1 MGAGTPPPPPACNRP
16 VHSKCDM
23 SSHLGEGRSKRIWF
37 QKFKI
42 FNFRQISK
50 KNFHFREPTTT
61 YLASNVGKNRRQG
74 WVGGVKKLK
83 LEETSFMDGPLA
95 KGLSDNHSKGSKVKV
110 DSTQHGADPPPSY
123 NHDLLPKK

>member
-1 MGAGTPPPPPACNRP
+1 MKVALKEFGFKS
-16 VHSKCDM
+16 SKF
-23 SSHLGEGRSKRIWF
+23 L
-37 QKFKI
+37 
-42 FNFRQISK
+42 ISVKSVK
-50 KNFHFREPTTT
+50 KKFHFREPTTT